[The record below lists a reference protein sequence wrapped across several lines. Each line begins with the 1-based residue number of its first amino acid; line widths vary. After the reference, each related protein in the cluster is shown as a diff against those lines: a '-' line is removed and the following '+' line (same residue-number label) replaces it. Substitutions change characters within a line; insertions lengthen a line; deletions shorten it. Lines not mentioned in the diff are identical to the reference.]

1 MAEHGGSRP
10 GAGRKKKDRT
20 PDGTFATA
28 QDYLE
33 AVVKG
38 LIAPDSVRVAA
49 AKVLIQ
55 YEKAKQRAP
64 VKNLPPERLR
74 QKTEKDVEKSINEDF
89 EKQAAIIREKFR
101 NKMELSNDNDQHRAD
116 A

>member
-1 MAEHGGSRP
+1 MVGHGGSRP
-10 GAGRKKKDRT
+10 GAGRKKKSRI
-20 PDGTFATA
+20 PVGTFATA
-28 QDYLE
+28 QEYLE

-89 EKQAAIIREKFR
+89 EKQAAVIREKFR
-101 NKMELSNDNDQHRAD
+101 NKRRLSNDNDQHRAD

>member
-1 MAEHGGSRP
+1 MTHGGSRP

-20 PDGTFATA
+20 PAGVFNTS

-64 VKNLPPERLR
+64 VKSLPPAKLR
-74 QKTEKDVEKSINEDF
+74 QKTERDIEKSNIDDF
-89 EKQAAIIREKFR
+89 EKRAAAIREKFR
-101 NKMELSNDNDQHRAD
+101 NKREVKQ
-116 A
+116 